1 MKSRQTNLIDAR
13 PNAALDHAAQPPGT
27 PVKKGLSIKKGSL
40 RRILYVGDTLDGSTS
55 KMRLETL
62 QELGHSVSFIS
73 RPHPSRGLIAKAFVR
88 LSWKLG
94 RPPDCGLNEAI
105 LAAVSQNR
113 PDVLWCD
120 RPLDIRPGTLKAAK
134 RKHPSLK
141 IVAYS
146 LDDMVEQPHNQSA
159 LYVRSI
165 PLYDLHVTTKSYNL
179 AKLAERSARQVLFV
193 NNAFCPRVHF
203 PMELAPEE
211 RLKYGGLVG
220 FVGTYERERAEM
232 LVALAKE
239 HIPVRVWGGSW
250 PNRLRSAT
258 PYLRVEG
265 RDLMGEHYRR
275 ALNSFEISLGFLR
288 KINGDLQT
296 TRSVEV
302 PACGGFLLAERT
314 EEHRA
319 LFEEDVEAAYFS
331 STAEL
336 IGKAK
341 YYLEDRS
348 VRKKIALSGF
358 RRAAAAYTYQAQLE
372 RVLENL

>member
-1 MKSRQTNLIDAR
+1 MPAKRDPSTQKR
-13 PNAALDHAAQPPGT
+13 
-27 PVKKGLSIKKGSL
+27 SL

-73 RPHPSRGLIAKAFVR
+73 RPHPSRGLIAKGFVR

-94 RPPDCGLNEAI
+94 HPPDGGLNGMI
-105 LAAVSQNR
+105 LTAVSQSR

-120 RPLDIRPGTLKAAK
+120 RPLDIRPETLKEAK

-146 LDDMVEQPHNQSA
+146 LDDMVEQPHNGSA
-159 LYVRSI
+159 LYLRSI

-179 AKLAERSARQVLFV
+179 AKLAKRNAMQILFV

-211 RLKYGGLVG
+211 RLRYGGLVG

-232 LVALAKE
+232 LMALARE
-239 HIPVRVWGGSW
+239 HISVRVWGGSW
-250 PNRLRSAT
+250 PNRLSSAT

-265 RDLMGEHYRR
+265 RDLMGEQYRR
-275 ALNSFEISLGFLR
+275 ALNSFEINLGFLR

-319 LFEEDVEAAYFS
+319 LFEEDVEAVYFS

-336 IGKAK
+336 IRKVK
-341 YYLEDRS
+341 YYLKDKSLRN
-348 VRKKIALSGF
+348 KIALEGF
-358 RRAAAAYTYQAQLE
+358 RRAAEAYTYQAQLE
-372 RVLENL
+372 SVLGNL